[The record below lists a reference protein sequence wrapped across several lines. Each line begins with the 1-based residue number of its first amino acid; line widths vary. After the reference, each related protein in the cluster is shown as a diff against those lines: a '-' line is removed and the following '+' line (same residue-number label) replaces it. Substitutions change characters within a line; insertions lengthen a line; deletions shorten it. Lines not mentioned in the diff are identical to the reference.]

1 MTRLVSMRIIVCVR
15 QIIDPQTPA
24 FEFKVDPEKKRAT
37 LPPGR
42 KLVIS
47 DYDEVAVEAALR
59 IKDDRGAEITALSL
73 GDDSAREVLLR
84 CLAMG
89 ADDGVLLSDPAFDDA
104 DSLAT
109 AQALAQAIKKL
120 GGFDLI
126 LCGRQEGDWDAGQV
140 GLGIAELLGIPM
152 VSVVGKIDID
162 DGGLAVVERVVADG
176 RDVIEMPLPALLTV
190 SSEIGE
196 PRYPPVRRVLAA
208 AKQEIPVWNA
218 QDIGYSAKSRNT
230 IVRLFVPAHEGRCL
244 FIEGETPAEQ
254 GSKLALKVRDAN
266 II

>member
-1 MTRLVSMRIIVCVR
+1 MSIRIIVCVR
-15 QIIDPQTPA
+15 QIIDPLTPA
-24 FEFKVDPEKKRAT
+24 SEFKVDPARKRAV

-59 IKDDRGAEITALSL
+59 IKDTRGAEVTALSL
-73 GDDSAREVLLR
+73 GDGSAKEALRR

-89 ADDGVLLSDPAFDDA
+89 ADKGVLLCDPAFDDA

-109 AQALAQAIKKL
+109 ARALAQAIKKL
-120 GGFDLI
+120 GEFDLV

-140 GLGIAELLGIPM
+140 GSGTAALLGIPV
-152 VSVVGKIDID
+152 VSVVGRIDIGD
-162 DGGLAVVERVVADG
+162 NGSAVVERIVADG

-196 PRYPPVRRVLAA
+196 PRYPPVRRVLA
-208 AKQEIPVWNA
+208 
-218 QDIGYSAKSRNT
+218 
-230 IVRLFVPAHEGRCL
+230 
-244 FIEGETPAEQ
+244 
-254 GSKLALKVRDAN
+254 DAR
-266 II
+266 